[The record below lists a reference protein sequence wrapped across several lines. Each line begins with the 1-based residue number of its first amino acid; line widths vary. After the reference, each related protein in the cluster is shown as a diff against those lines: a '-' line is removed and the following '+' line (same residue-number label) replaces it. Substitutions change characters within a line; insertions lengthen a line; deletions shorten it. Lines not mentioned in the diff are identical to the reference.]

1 MCRASGY
8 LVGHQQLKQRTEK
21 IVRRDRT
28 SQHRYLAS
36 KEMPD
41 NSDDDF
47 LIFIWRLVTRHD
59 DFCTG

>member
-1 MCRASGY
+1 MANLTG
-8 LVGHQQLKQRTEK
+8 LQQLRTGE
-21 IVRRDRT
+21 RLAGGTRP

-41 NSDDDF
+41 NSDDHF
-47 LIFIWRLVTRHD
+47 LIFIRRLVTRHN